1 MWMYAPMLLISIPLL
16 AVLLQADP
24 PPPLVTPWFLSR
36 NVEEGPAFLIE
47 CRNTTGAPLD
57 SGSMFWALDDDDF
70 RIDGRQRE
78 PHGRI
83 GPGLVSEIPPEGI
96 WRGIVE
102 LSQAEP
108 RNGYAV
114 ALGAN
119 TRAAFVVPL
128 APGRHTIAVRCG
140 DVWSE
145 DVAFYWER

>member
-1 MWMYAPMLLISIPLL
+1 MLIPILLLL
-16 AVLLQADP
+16 AGLLQPEA

-47 CRNTTGAPLD
+47 CRNTTGTPIE
-57 SGSMFWALDDDDF
+57 SGSMFWALDEDDF
-70 RIDGRQRE
+70 RIDGRQLE
-78 PHGRI
+78 PRGRM
-83 GPGLVSEIPPEGI
+83 GPGLVSEIPPDGT
-96 WRGIVE
+96 WLGIVE
-102 LSQAEP
+102 LRQAAP

-119 TRAAFVVPL
+119 TRATYVVPL

-140 DVWSE
+140 EVWSQ